1 MFSNLKLIGA
11 VLALLI
17 AFGLGWYIRNID
29 FINYKAKVVA
39 EGKIQEQHNK
49 DLLKQ
54 QALINQGIK
63 NDYQNKLNSINAM
76 YARMRQS
83 SSGSM
88 PTFAYSSIT
97 INGASYDPLSIAKD
111 CALETQKLIS
121 LQDWVKKRT
130 Q

>member
-1 MFSNLKLIGA
+1 MFTNIKLIGA

-76 YARMRQS
+76 YARMRQP

-88 PTFAYSSIT
+88 PTSAYSSIT

-121 LQDWVKKRT
+121 LQDWVKERT